1 MACFR
6 PFCQDG
12 ARFRPVAG
20 GGRDEGRGSP
30 PTSLA
35 RKSNPS
41 PGTSRTSHADVAVA
55 ALARRSARRRHPLRH
70 RPAHRVAASGPLSHR
85 VAVPS
90 PVPPG
95 NGELLAT
102 RCMNGER
109 SAARRDRINAW
120 PESRFPVRAIR
131 LLGTAAEQLR
141 VRHTHRREGT
151 ATPHTEGRRLR
162 PGSASTR
169 TARGGRRR
177 RFGNPWAHAAASS
190 GSPAPCRA
198 HLRSPGGNGRRPH
211 FAAAASALLRA
222 RGLGDLAIPEAI
234 GGLRSA
240 RRPSRTD
247 PARPGTA
254 RSHARPCHQPP
265 VGGRALGLPPAL
277 RSLELLERDLS
288 ELAGTRGRRAV
299 LRALERARRG
309 GASTPSPRRGCA

>member
-1 MACFR
+1 M
-6 PFCQDG
+6 
-12 ARFRPVAG
+12 
-20 GGRDEGRGSP
+20 SP
-30 PTSLA
+30 SQ
-35 RKSNPS
+35 R
-41 PGTSRTSHADVAVA
+41 SHA
-55 ALARRSARRRHPLRH
+55 ALPVTGTRSGTGPG
-70 RPAHRVAASGPLSHR
+70 HRVAASAPLSHR

-120 PESRFPVRAIR
+120 PGSRFPVRAIR
-131 LLGTAAEQLR
+131 LLGTAAEQMR
-141 VRHTHRREGT
+141 VRHTPRDDACAPARP
-151 ATPHTEGRRLR
+151 PHGQLAEDAVDVSVNPGRMPQRHQVPQR
-162 PGSASTR
+162 
-169 TARGGRRR
+169 
-177 RFGNPWAHAAASS
+177 
-190 GSPAPCRA
+190 PCRA

-222 RGLGDLAIPEAI
+222 RGLGDLAIHAAI
-234 GGLRSA
+234 GSLRPA

>member
-1 MACFR
+1 MAWEPLPCPCDPSPR
-6 PFCQDG
+6 HS
-12 ARFRPVAG
+12 
-20 GGRDEGRGSP
+20 GRTDEG
-30 PTSLA
+30 
-35 RKSNPS
+35 
-41 PGTSRTSHADVAVA
+41 
-55 ALARRSARRRHPLRH
+55 
-70 RPAHRVAASGPLSHR
+70 
-85 VAVPS
+85 
-90 PVPPG
+90 
-95 NGELLAT
+95 AT
-102 RCMNGER
+102 
-109 SAARRDRINAW
+109 
-120 PESRFPVRAIR
+120 
-131 LLGTAAEQLR
+131 
-141 VRHTHRREGT
+141 
-151 ATPHTEGRRLR
+151 HTEGRRLR

-177 RFGNPWAHAAASS
+177 RLGKPWAHAAASS
-190 GSPAPCRA
+190 GSPASCRA
-198 HLRSPGGNGRRPH
+198 HLRSPGGDGRRPH
-211 FAAAASALLRA
+211 FAAAASALLRP

-309 GASTPSPRRGCA
+309 GRRLRARDAAAPDAGGPRVRRLPTRPRAARPGGARWDVAVGRVRRYGSGQNAAEDARDPVRVTGPGRTPRSRRRGGLGTRGSPCRPTGAPAPASPQQPRPCGSATSAS